1 MAIEQLKIRTSNEGD
16 REQILSLAEAMQDD
30 INLEK
35 KRERLTK
42 AIGSPEMLVAE
53 ADGEFAGFMYVYF
66 KAPGDFA
73 YSGADE
79 LHISALAVAPKFH
92 EHGIDEGVAKGLVT
106 FILGKTDKPI
116 TTDVANEDTARIS
129 IFTDAGFT
137 ITSQGPDQVYMEY
150 VP

>member
-1 MAIEQLKIRTSNEGD
+1 MDQLKIRKSSDQDKDN
-16 REQILSLAEAMQDD
+16 IMSLAESVEDQIHLA
-30 INLEK
+30 K
-35 KRERLTK
+35 KRKRFEA
-42 AIGSPEMLVAE
+42 AIGTPEMLVAE

-73 YSGADE
+73 YSGSDE

-92 EHGIDEGVAKGLVT
+92 AHGIDAGVAKGLVS

-116 TTDVANEDTARIS
+116 TTDVMNEDTDRIS

-137 ITSQGPDQVYMEY
+137 IMKHEPEKVYMQY